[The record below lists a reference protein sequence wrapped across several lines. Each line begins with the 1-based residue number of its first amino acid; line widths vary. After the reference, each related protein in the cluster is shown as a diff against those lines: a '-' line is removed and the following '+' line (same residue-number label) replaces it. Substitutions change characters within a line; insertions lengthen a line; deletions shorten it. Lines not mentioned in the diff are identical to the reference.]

1 MKNQWNGKDPKEW
14 NQKGS
19 QFNIALLPVLQR
31 VNYLLI
37 WFGVSLNFW
46 GFFALFCCLLRR
58 SWSSL
63 YHGVKH
69 GTEVNVL
76 CFFLGKREEL
86 TSTILKVVWQWAW
99 VAWTHMCARVFQL
112 CLYWLWYK
120 AKAWLMKPRTL
131 SKINKNRIFSL
142 WTCFIWT
149 FLFFSWSSG
158 WVILLSSNTSFPT
171 QKILYMMLIF
181 N

>member
-1 MKNQWNGKDPKEW
+1 MERAQTNGTKVVHSLILLYFRFYKELIT
-14 NQKGS
+14 
-19 QFNIALLPVLQR
+19 FD
-31 VNYLLI
+31 LI
-37 WFGVSLNFW
+37 WSFPQFSGLFALSWGETRNGGKRV
-46 GFFALFCCLLRR
+46 GFF
-58 SWSSL
+58 
-63 YHGVKH
+63 
-69 GTEVNVL
+69 
-76 CFFLGKREEL
+76 FFGKREQFA
-86 TSTILKVVWQWAW
+86 STILKVVWQWAW
-99 VAWTHMCARVFQL
+99 VAWTRICARVFQL

-120 AKAWLMKPRTL
+120 TKAWLMKPRTL